1 MNEREQS
8 SLPSD
13 ETLDKLRQ
21 DQAIVRVVRDSY
33 ESNDVIGKIMGW
45 DDEVLLIRKER
56 GTVLKV
62 KRMYPVQDSME
73 PRMEPY
79 KKE

>member
-1 MNEREQS
+1 MIEREQS

-13 ETLDKLRQ
+13 ETLDKFRQ
-21 DQAIVRVVRDSY
+21 GQAIVRVIRDSY

-62 KRMYPVQDSME
+62 KRIYPVKEATE
-73 PRMEPY
+73 PRMEP
-79 KKE
+79 